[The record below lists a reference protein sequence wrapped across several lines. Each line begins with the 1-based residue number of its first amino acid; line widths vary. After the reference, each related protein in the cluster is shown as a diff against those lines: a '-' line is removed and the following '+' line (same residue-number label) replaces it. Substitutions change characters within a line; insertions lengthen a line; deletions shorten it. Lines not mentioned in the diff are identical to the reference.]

1 MEYKQ
6 FIFFHHQIVLINF
19 FVMIFIHFWI
29 EERKIE
35 AFTFILMLIG
45 KLNVIE
51 MFSLFEV

>member
-1 MEYKQ
+1 
-6 FIFFHHQIVLINF
+6 
-19 FVMIFIHFWI
+19 MIFIRFYI

-51 MFSLFEV
+51 MFSLFEVWGVFSQ